1 MNNKAWDK
9 FLLLV
14 VSVVVIGLSA
24 MFAMKSLA
32 FGERFG
38 IERGTRSD
46 ELPETRETN
55 ATSATAFVEKTQ
67 TWATPTKGEGA
78 KPKKAVPLFVSVP
91 IVEAGGKLI
100 DMSDPEAPLLRPPV
114 TNAWLT
120 SNNLDYLNSSVLS
133 QDPDGDGFTSLE
145 EWEAK
150 TDPVDPKSHPPY
162 ADKLIFASRQQEVYM
177 LRFSARPDAER
188 FQIMRIPTAK
198 WPQRDSFM
206 MKVGEISKDQQFRIE
221 SFEEKKAVNNV
232 GIEADATEVSITYL
246 PKQETAV
253 LVKGI
258 DTPIPTYFAEMQFQL
273 DPQFK
278 QYVKEGDTFNLTI
291 DPDTK
296 YRVTKVNEDSVVIT
310 YQTGTEPEQTVE
322 ITKK

>member
-1 MNNKAWDK
+1 MSNKAWDK

-14 VSVVVIGLSA
+14 ISVVVIGLSA
-24 MFAMKSLA
+24 LFAMKALA

-38 IERGTRSD
+38 IERGAKSD
-46 ELPETRETN
+46 ELPVTLEER
-55 ATSATAFVEKTQ
+55 AAGATAFVEKTQ
-67 TWATPTKGEGA
+67 TWTTPSKGEE
-78 KPKKAVPLFVSVP
+78 PKKKPVPLFVSVP

-100 DMSDPEAPLLRPPV
+100 DMSDPDAPPLRPPV

-120 SNNLDYLNSSVLS
+120 SNNLDFLNSSVLS
-133 QDPDGDGFTSLE
+133 QDPDGDGFTNLE

-150 TDPVDPKSHPPY
+150 TAPVDPKSHPPY
-162 ADKLIFASRQQEVYM
+162 ANKLIFASRQQEVYT
-177 LRFSARPDAER
+177 LRFSARPDSER

-206 MKVGEISKDQQFRIE
+206 MKVGEVSKDQQFRIE
-221 SFEEKKAVNNV
+221 SFEEKKAINQV
-232 GIEADATEVSITYL
+232 GIEADATEVTITYL
-246 PKQETAV
+246 PKQQSAV

-258 DTPIPTYFAEMQFQL
+258 DTPIPTYYAEMKFQL
-273 DPQFK
+273 DAQFK

-291 DPDTK
+291 DADTK
-296 YRVTKVNEDSVVIT
+296 YRVTQVNEDSVVIT

-322 ITKK
+322 ITKN

>member
-9 FLLLV
+9 FLLLA
-14 VSVVVIGLSA
+14 VSVAVIGLSA
-24 MFAMKSLA
+24 MFAMKALA

-38 IERGTRSD
+38 MERGAKSD
-46 ELPETRETN
+46 ELPETLEGRAAG
-55 ATSATAFVEKTQ
+55 ATTFVEKNQ
-67 TWATPTKGEGA
+67 SWATPSKGEGT
-78 KPKKAVPLFVSVP
+78 KLKLVPLFVSVP

-100 DMSDPEAPLLRPPV
+100 DMSDPEAPQLRPPV

-133 QDPDGDGFTSLE
+133 QDPDGDGFTNLA

-150 TDPVDPKSHPPY
+150 TNPVDPKSHPPY
-162 ADKLIFASRQQEVYM
+162 AEKLIFSSRQQEVYM

-221 SFEEKKAVNNV
+221 SFEEKRAVNNV
-232 GIEADATEVSITYL
+232 GIEADATEVVITYL
-246 PKQETAV
+246 PKQETVV
-253 LVKGI
+253 LRKGV
-258 DTPIPTYFAEMQFQL
+258 DAPVPTYFAEMKFEL

-278 QYVKEGDTFNLTI
+278 QYVKEGETFNLTA

-296 YRVTKVNEDSVVIT
+296 YRVSKVNEDSVVII

>member
-1 MNNKAWDK
+1 MNSKQWDK
-9 FLLLV
+9 FLLLAV
-14 VSVVVIGLSA
+14 AVVVIGLSA
-24 MFAMKSLA
+24 LFAMKALA
-32 FGERFG
+32 FGALFG
-38 IERGTRSD
+38 IERGAKSD
-46 ELPETRETN
+46 ELPVTLEDR
-55 ATSATAFVEKTQ
+55 ATGATAFVEKAQ
-67 TWATPTKGEGA
+67 TWATPSKGEGT
-78 KPKKAVPLFVSVP
+78 KLKQVPLFVSVP

-100 DMSDPEAPLLRPPV
+100 DMSDPEAPQLRSPV
-114 TNAWLT
+114 TNTWLT
-120 SNNLDYLNSSVLS
+120 SNNLDFLNSSVLS
-133 QDPDGDGFTSLE
+133 QDPDGDGFTNLE

-150 TDPVDPKSHPPY
+150 TGPVDPKSHPPY
-162 ADKLIFASRQQEVYM
+162 AGKLIFASRQQEVYM
-177 LRFSARPDAER
+177 LRFSAKPDAER

-198 WPQRDSFM
+198 WPQRDSEM

-221 SFEEKKAVNNV
+221 SFEEKRAVNNV
-232 GIEADATEVSITYL
+232 GIEADATEVTITYL

-258 DTPIPTYFAEMQFQL
+258 DTPIPTHFAEMKFEL

-278 QYVKEGDTFNLTI
+278 QYVKEGETFNLTI

-322 ITKK
+322 ITKN